1 MSDAAFHSGYIT
13 IIGRP
18 NVGKSTLM
26 NRILQEKIA
35 IISDKPQTT
44 RNRIMGVKHLPQA
57 QIVFLDTPGIYKP
70 KYKLNQRMVKV
81 AMGTLEEV
89 DLIFF
94 LVEAT
99 DAVPTGRQAVSTRRH
114 GPAAGSGDQFIMERL
129 KELETPV
136 FLVLNK
142 LDLIK
147 KEKTIP
153 LVEEYMRQ
161 HKFSE
166 VVPISALTGDN
177 VDRLIEVAVRYLPE
191 GEPFFPSDVVTDQP
205 VRFIAA
211 ETVREKILHHTREE
225 IPYSVAVV
233 IEKFEEEP
241 ERPVHI
247 CALILVERES
257 QKGILIG
264 KKGEMLKTVGTEA
277 RLELEALLGTKVF
290 LELWV
295 KVQQDWRQDEN
306 VLKELG
312 Y

>member
-1 MSDAAFHSGYIT
+1 
-13 IIGRP
+13 
-18 NVGKSTLM
+18 
-26 NRILQEKIA
+26 
-35 IISDKPQTT
+35 
-44 RNRIMGVKHLPQA
+44 
-57 QIVFLDTPGIYKP
+57 
-70 KYKLNQRMVKV
+70 
-81 AMGTLEEV
+81 
-89 DLIFF
+89 
-94 LVEAT
+94 
-99 DAVPTGRQAVSTRRH
+99 
-114 GPAAGSGDQFIMERL
+114 MERL

-136 FLVLNK
+136 ILVLNK

-161 HKFSE
+161 HKFAE

-177 VDRLIEVAVRYLPE
+177 VDRLIEVAVKYLPE

-211 ETVREKILHHTREE
+211 ETIREKILHHTREE

-233 IEKFEEEP
+233 IEEFIEEP
-241 ERPVHI
+241 GRPVHI
-247 CALILVERES
+247 RALIMVERDS

-264 KKGEMLKTVGTEA
+264 KKGAMLKTVGTEA

-295 KVQQDWRQDEN
+295 KVQQDWRSDET

>member
-99 DAVPTGRQAVSTRRH
+99 DAVSTRRH

-161 HKFSE
+161 HKFAE

>member
-1 MSDAAFHSGYIT
+1 MNQPAFHSGFVS

-18 NVGKSTLM
+18 NVGKSTLL
-26 NRILQEKIA
+26 NQILREKIA

-44 RNRIMGVKHLPQA
+44 RNRILGVANLPQA
-57 QIVFLDTPGIYKP
+57 QIVLLDTPGIHKP
-70 KYKLNQRMVKV
+70 KYRLNYQMVKI
-81 AMGTLEEV
+81 ALGTLEEV

-94 LVEAT
+94 IVEGT
-99 DAVPTGRQAVSTRRH
+99 DADSFGRRASLI
-114 GPAAGSGDQFIMERL
+114 GSGDQYILERL

-142 LDLIK
+142 MDLIK

-153 LVEEYMRQ
+153 LVEEYVRRF
-161 HKFSE
+161 KFAE

-177 VDRLIEVAVRYLPE
+177 VDRLMEITVGYLPE
-191 GEPFFPSDVVTDQP
+191 GEPLFPADVVTDQP
-205 VRFIAA
+205 MRFIAT
-211 ETVREKILHHTREE
+211 ETIREKILHHTREE

-233 IEKFEEEP
+233 IEEFKEAP
-241 ERPVHI
+241 KKPVHI
-247 CALILVERES
+247 RAVILVERES

-264 KKGEMLKTVGTEA
+264 KKGEMLKTVGSEA
-277 RLELEALLGTKVF
+277 RIELEALLGTKVF

-295 KVQQDWRQDEN
+295 KVQKDWRQDEN

>member
-1 MSDAAFHSGYIT
+1 MNEAAFHSGYVS

-18 NVGKSTLM
+18 NVGKSTLL
-26 NRILQEKIA
+26 NQILQEKIA

-44 RNRIMGVKHLPQA
+44 RNRILGVKHLPQS

-70 KYKLNQRMVKV
+70 KYKLNQRMVRV
-81 AMGTLEEV
+81 ALGTLDEV

-94 LVEAT
+94 IVEAT
-99 DAVPTGRQAVSTRRH
+99 DAVPTGRQAVSGGRH
-114 GPAAGSGDQFIMERL
+114 GPTAGSGDQFIMERL

-136 FLVLNK
+136 ILVLNK

-161 HKFSE
+161 HKFAE

-177 VDRLIEVAVRYLPE
+177 VDRLIQVAVKYLPE
-191 GEPFFPSDVVTDQP
+191 GKPFFPSDVVTDQP
-205 VRFIAA
+205 IRFIAA
-211 ETVREKILHHTREE
+211 ETIREKILHHTREE

-233 IEKFEEEP
+233 IEAFIEELG
-241 ERPVHI
+241 RPVHI
-247 CALILVERES
+247 RALIMVERDS

-264 KKGEMLKTVGTEA
+264 KKGAMLKTVGTEA

-295 KVQQDWRQDEN
+295 KVQQDWRSDET

>member
-1 MSDAAFHSGYIT
+1 MKNASFHSGYIA

-18 NVGKSTLM
+18 NVGKSTLL
-26 NRILQEKIA
+26 NQILQEKIA

-44 RNRIMGVKHLPQA
+44 RNRILGVKHLPQV

-70 KYKLNQRMVKV
+70 KYKLNQRMVRV
-81 AMGTLEEV
+81 ALGTLDEV

-94 LVEAT
+94 IVEAT
-99 DAVPTGRQAVSTRRH
+99 DAVPAGRQAVSGGRH
-114 GPAAGSGDQFIMERL
+114 GPTAGSGDQFIMERL

-136 FLVLNK
+136 ILVLNK

-161 HKFSE
+161 HKFAE

-177 VDRLIEVAVRYLPE
+177 VDRLIEVAVKYLPE

-211 ETVREKILHHTREE
+211 ETIREKILHHTREE

-233 IEKFEEEP
+233 IEEFIEEP
-241 ERPVHI
+241 GRPVHI
-247 CALILVERES
+247 RALIMVERDS

-264 KKGEMLKTVGTEA
+264 KKGAMLKTVGTEA

-295 KVQQDWRQDEN
+295 KVQQDWRSDET

>member
-1 MSDAAFHSGYIT
+1 MSDAAFHSGYIA

-18 NVGKSTLM
+18 NVGKSTLL
-26 NRILQEKIA
+26 NQILQEKIA

-44 RNRIMGVKHLPQA
+44 RNRILGVKHLPQV

-70 KYKLNQRMVKV
+70 KYKLNQRMVRV
-81 AMGTLEEV
+81 ALGTLDEV

-94 LVEAT
+94 IVEAT
-99 DAVPTGRQAVSTRRH
+99 DAVPAGRQAVSGGRH
-114 GPAAGSGDQFIMERL
+114 GPTAGSGDQFIMERL

-136 FLVLNK
+136 ILVLNK

-161 HKFSE
+161 HKFAE

-177 VDRLIEVAVRYLPE
+177 VDRLIEVAVKYLPE

-211 ETVREKILHHTREE
+211 ETIREKILHHTREE

-233 IEKFEEEP
+233 IEEFIEEP
-241 ERPVHI
+241 GRPVHI
-247 CALILVERES
+247 RALIMVERDS

-264 KKGEMLKTVGTEA
+264 KKGAMLKTVGTEA

-295 KVQQDWRQDEN
+295 KVQQDWRSDET

>member
-1 MSDAAFHSGYIT
+1 MSDAAYHSGYIA

-18 NVGKSTLM
+18 NVGKSTLL
-26 NRILQEKIA
+26 NRILEEKIA

-44 RNRIMGVKHLPQA
+44 RNRILGVKHLPQA

-70 KYKLNQRMVKV
+70 KYKLNQRMVRV
-81 AMGTLEEV
+81 ALATLDEV

-94 LVEAT
+94 VVEAT
-99 DAVPTGRQAVSTRRH
+99 DAAPSGRY

-136 FLVLNK
+136 ILVLNK

-166 VVPISALTGDN
+166 VVPISSLTGDN
-177 VDRLIEVAVRYLPE
+177 VDRLIEVAVKYLPE

-211 ETVREKILHHTREE
+211 ETIREKILHHTREE

-233 IEKFEEEP
+233 IEEFVEEP

-247 CALILVERES
+247 RALIMVERDS

-264 KKGEMLKTVGTEA
+264 KKGAMLKTVGTEA

-295 KVQQDWRQDEN
+295 KVQQDWRSDET

>member
-1 MSDAAFHSGYIT
+1 MTPAVFHSGFVS

-18 NVGKSTLM
+18 NVGKSTLL
-26 NRILQEKIA
+26 NQILREKIA

-44 RNRIMGVKHLPQA
+44 RNRILGVKNLPHA
-57 QIVFLDTPGIYKP
+57 QIVLLDTPGIHKP
-70 KYKLNQRMVKV
+70 KYKLNYRMVNV
-81 AMGTLEEV
+81 ALGTLEEV

-94 LVEAT
+94 MVEAT
-99 DAVPTGRQAVSTRRH
+99 DAASTGRI
-114 GPAAGSGDQFIMERL
+114 GPTIGSGDQYILERL

-142 LDLIK
+142 MDLIK

-153 LVEEYMRQ
+153 LVEEYTRRF
-161 HKFSE
+161 KFAE
-166 VVPISALTGDN
+166 VFPISALTGDN
-177 VDRLIEVAVRYLPE
+177 VNRLMEVAADRLPE
-191 GEPFFPSDVVTDQP
+191 GEPFFPPDVVTDQP
-205 VRFIAA
+205 MRFVAT
-211 ETVREKILHHTREE
+211 ETIREKILQHTREE

-233 IEKFEEEP
+233 MEEFKEEP
-241 ERPVHI
+241 KKPVHI
-247 CALILVERES
+247 RALILVERDS

-277 RLELEALLGTKVF
+277 RIELEALLGTKVF

-295 KVQQDWRQDEN
+295 KVQKDWRQDEN

>member
-1 MSDAAFHSGYIT
+1 MSLAVFHSGFVS

-18 NVGKSTLM
+18 NVGKSTLL
-26 NRILQEKIA
+26 NQILREKIA

-44 RNRIMGVKHLPQA
+44 RNRILGVRNLPHA
-57 QIVFLDTPGIYKP
+57 QIVLLDTPGIHKP
-70 KYKLNQRMVKV
+70 KYKLNDRMVNI
-81 AMGTLEEV
+81 ALGTLEEV

-94 LVEAT
+94 MVEAT
-99 DAVPTGRQAVSTRRH
+99 DAGSTGRI
-114 GPAAGSGDQFIMERL
+114 GPTIGSGDQYILERL

-142 LDLIK
+142 MDLIK

-153 LVEEYMRQ
+153 LVEEYARRF
-161 HKFSE
+161 KFAE
-166 VVPISALTGDN
+166 IFPISALTGDN
-177 VDRLIEVAVRYLPE
+177 VDRLMEVAADRLPE
-191 GEPFFPSDVVTDQP
+191 GEPFFPPDVVTDQP
-205 VRFIAA
+205 MRFVAT
-211 ETVREKILHHTREE
+211 ETIREKILQHTREE

-233 IEKFEEEP
+233 MEEFKEEP
-241 ERPVHI
+241 KKPVHI
-247 CALILVERES
+247 RALILVERDS

-264 KKGEMLKTVGTEA
+264 KKGGMLKTVGTEA
-277 RLELEALLGTKVF
+277 RIELEALLGTKVF

-295 KVQQDWRQDEN
+295 KVQKDWRQDEN

>member
-1 MSDAAFHSGYIT
+1 MNPAVFHSGFVS

-18 NVGKSTLM
+18 NVGKSTLL
-26 NRILQEKIA
+26 NQILREKIA

-44 RNRIMGVKHLPQA
+44 RNRILGVKNLPHA
-57 QIVFLDTPGIYKP
+57 QIVLLDTPGIHKP
-70 KYKLNQRMVKV
+70 KYKLNYRMVNV
-81 AMGTLEEV
+81 ALGTLEEV

-94 LVEAT
+94 MVEAT
-99 DAVPTGRQAVSTRRH
+99 DAVSTGRI
-114 GPAAGSGDQFIMERL
+114 GPTIGSGDQYILERL
-129 KELETPV
+129 KELKTPV

-142 LDLIK
+142 MDLIK

-153 LVEEYMRQ
+153 LVEEYTRRF
-161 HKFSE
+161 KFAE
-166 VVPISALTGDN
+166 VFPISALTGDN
-177 VDRLIEVAVRYLPE
+177 VDRLMVVAADYLPE
-191 GEPFFPSDVVTDQP
+191 GEPFFPADVVTDQP
-205 VRFIAA
+205 MRFIAT
-211 ETVREKILHHTREE
+211 ETIREKILHHTREE

-233 IEKFEEEP
+233 MEEFKEEP
-241 ERPVHI
+241 KKPVHI
-247 CALILVERES
+247 RAVILVERDS

-277 RLELEALLGTKVF
+277 RIELEALLGTKVF

-295 KVQQDWRQDEN
+295 KVQKDWRQDEN

>member
-1 MSDAAFHSGYIT
+1 MKDHPYHSGYIA

-18 NVGKSTLM
+18 NVGKSTLL

-44 RNRIMGVKHLPQA
+44 RNRILGVKHLPQA

-81 AMGTLEEV
+81 ALGTLDEV

-94 LVEAT
+94 IVEAT
-99 DAVPTGRQAVSTRRH
+99 DSVSSGRH

-129 KELETPV
+129 KELDTPV

-153 LVEEYMRQ
+153 LVEEYMRL
-161 HKFSE
+161 HKFAE

-177 VDRLIEVAVRYLPE
+177 VDRLIDVAVKYLPE
-191 GEPFFPSDVVTDQP
+191 GEPFFPSDTVTDQP

-211 ETVREKILHHTREE
+211 ETIREKILHHTREE

-233 IEKFEEEP
+233 IEEFKEEP

-247 CALILVERES
+247 RALILVERDS

-264 KKGEMLKTVGTEA
+264 KKGAMLKTVGTEA
-277 RLELEALLGTKVF
+277 RMELEALLGTKVF

-295 KVQQDWRQDEN
+295 KVQPDWRQDET